1 MLAHVATLLGIWFE
15 YVSKCDNFNEKSKQT
30 ENMVTLG
37 LKVTL
42 GNIAKQGYKLFEA
55 AKFSEAYVEF
65 STMLTS
71 IQMLCALICIV
82 ESFLRGKSH

>member
-1 MLAHVATLLGIWFE
+1 MLAHVATLMGIWFE

-55 AKFSEAYVEF
+55 AKFSEAYIEF
-65 STMLTS
+65 STS